1 MMYCVTFCV
10 MLLVMPV
17 IITQIYLNGK
27 NSLVA
32 LSLYGFIYPLRML
45 SPTFI
50 FIYEM
55 DLFHWQLD
63 GTISTQASLETL
75 ILSPDFL
82 KFKGINRSVYY

>member
-17 IITQIYLNGK
+17 MITQIYLNGK
-27 NSLVA
+27 SLLVA
-32 LSLYGFIYPLRML
+32 LSLYGFIHPLQKL

-63 GTISTQASLETL
+63 ESINYVNASFIADIDIVEVVE
-75 ILSPDFL
+75 PDC
-82 KFKGINRSVYY
+82 RS